1 MDAQTLYPFASHFR
15 HRAGWASDCICHL
28 SAMLKPERRCPPSS
42 TPITPLYLKRH
53 FSFECDA
60 ETGIGS
66 INVVT
71 EVAVACADIRRAQ
84 ETCSPDYDSTAA
96 NLRCF
101 DTARCRVPYNVYSVE
116 NFEDR
121 TPLLPSRAM
130 RFIIRIEGLHKS
142 SRQFSLQS
150 EKRTEFRI
158 SLLRFSLDHSKSA
171 PPQRKLLS
179 DGLVAEWLRRGL
191 QILAPRFDSGRG
203 LQFPLNLP

>member
-1 MDAQTLYPFASHFR
+1 MTSSPAKGGPVFSLDWTAFAFMEVRTLYPFASHFR

-60 ETGIGS
+60 ETGVGS

-101 DTARCRVPYNVYSVE
+101 DTARCRVAYNVYSVE

-121 TPLLPSRAM
+121 TPLLPSWAQCVSSSALKACTRAA
-130 RFIIRIEGLHKS
+130 GN
-142 SRQFSLQS
+142 SLFRVKKGRNS
-150 EKRTEFRI
+150 E
-158 SLLRFSLDHSKSA
+158 
-171 PPQRKLLS
+171 
-179 DGLVAEWLRRGL
+179 
-191 QILAPRFDSGRG
+191 
-203 LQFPLNLP
+203 